1 MRITTLICACGLAFF
16 SSQALVLP
24 DAFAQSSAAPVAGD
38 TPSESAS
45 TVEMKPSP
53 DPVAAAEKDP
63 AERSAKSTECAQRAD
78 AQGLQGKA
86 RKHFLHKCK
95 SGA

>member
-1 MRITTLICACGLAFF
+1 MRITTLICACGLALF
-16 SSQALVLP
+16 SSEVLIAFDAVAQTSPPVARAAPPGSALVEM
-24 DAFAQSSAAPVAGD
+24 
-38 TPSESAS
+38 TPSS
-45 TVEMKPSP
+45 

-63 AERSAKSTECAQRAD
+63 AERSARAIECAQRAD
-78 AQGLQGKA
+78 AQGLQGKT